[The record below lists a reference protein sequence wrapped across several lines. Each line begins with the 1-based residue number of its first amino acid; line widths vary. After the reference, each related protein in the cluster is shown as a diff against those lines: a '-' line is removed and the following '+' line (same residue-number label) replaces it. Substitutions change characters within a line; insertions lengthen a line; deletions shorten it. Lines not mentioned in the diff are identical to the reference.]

1 MLFRSDQMIIA
12 GHLCARKI
20 FTLTNIPII
29 TLGLA
34 ASTFVSQN
42 YGAGQIERI
51 RKGVRISIFITI
63 VWTFLLFLPA
73 WFLTEDLIK
82 FITNSTNPILLDYAK
97 KYILFTLPFYLVLGG
112 LIVIRNALQGFGQ
125 KILPLI
131 SSVIELAGK
140 ITFTCL
146 IIPKLGKWGVILCE
160 PLIWCVML
168 VQLLT
173 V

>member
-1 MLFRSDQMIIA
+1 MAFMGAIVHSGTVILQSAINSLDQMIIA

-82 FITNSTNPILLDYAK
+82 FITTSVEEFDLK
-97 KYILFTLPFYLVLGG
+97 KFRTG
-112 LIVIRNALQGFGQ
+112 L
-125 KILPLI
+125 
-131 SSVIELAGK
+131 
-140 ITFTCL
+140 
-146 IIPKLGKWGVILCE
+146 
-160 PLIWCVML
+160 
-168 VQLLT
+168 
-173 V
+173 